1 MRLAKILGFVAAGGA
16 AALMLGAATRPSALS
31 QTAPGL
37 WEVSGVPGMKTPVR
51 QCFSDVLALA
61 QFEHRKQTCAL
72 RVIRDGTSETT
83 VDYNCPDGGFGR
95 SEIGLVTPRSLRIDT
110 QGISDGLPFHYVA
123 QARRVG
129 DCVAQQAAA
138 RH

>member
-1 MRLAKILGFVAAGGA
+1 MRLAKALSIAAAGA
-16 AALMLGAATRPSALS
+16 ATVLMLGAAGRPIALL

-37 WEVSGVPGMKTPVR
+37 WEVSGVPGAKGPIR
-51 QCFSDVLALA
+51 QCYGDVLALG
-61 QFEHRKQTCAL
+61 QFEHRTQSCT
-72 RVIRDGTSETT
+72 RHVIRDAASVT
-83 VDYNCPDGGFGR
+83 VIEYVCPDGGFGR

-110 QGISDGLPFHYVA
+110 QGISDSLPFHYVA

-129 DCVAQQAAA
+129 DCPAQQSAS

>member
-1 MRLAKILGFVAAGGA
+1 MRLAKILAVIGAGAAG
-16 AALMLGAATRPSALS
+16 ALMLGAAARPVALA

-37 WEVSGVPGMKTPVR
+37 WEVSGIPGMKAPAR
-51 QCFSDVLALA
+51 QCVSEVLALG
-61 QFEHRKQTCAL
+61 QFEHRKQSCTR
-72 RVIRDGTSETT
+72 RVIRDAATVTT
-83 VDYNCPDGGFGR
+83 IEYSCPDGGFGR

-129 DCVAQQAAA
+129 DCPSQQTAA

>member
-1 MRLAKILGFVAAGGA
+1 MRLAKILALAAAGGVT
-16 AALMLGAATRPSALS
+16 ALVLGAATYPVALS

-37 WEVSGVPGMKTPVR
+37 WEVSGVPGMKAPVR

-61 QFEHRKQTCAL
+61 QFEHRKQNCAL
-72 RVIRDGTSETT
+72 RVIRDGASVTT

-95 SEIGLVTPRSLRIDT
+95 SEISPVTPRSLRIDT

-129 DCVAQQAAA
+129 ECVAQQAAV

>member
-1 MRLAKILGFVAAGGA
+1 
-16 AALMLGAATRPSALS
+16 MLGAAARPAALAS
-31 QTAPGL
+31 TAPGL
-37 WEVSGVPGMKTPVR
+37 WEVSGIPGLKAPIR
-51 QCFSDVLALA
+51 QCVSEVLVLG
-61 QFEHRKQTCAL
+61 QFEHRKQTCTR
-72 RVIRDGTSETT
+72 RVIRDAATVTT
-83 VDYNCPDGGFGR
+83 IEYSCPDGGFGR

-129 DCVAQQAAA
+129 DCPSQQTAS